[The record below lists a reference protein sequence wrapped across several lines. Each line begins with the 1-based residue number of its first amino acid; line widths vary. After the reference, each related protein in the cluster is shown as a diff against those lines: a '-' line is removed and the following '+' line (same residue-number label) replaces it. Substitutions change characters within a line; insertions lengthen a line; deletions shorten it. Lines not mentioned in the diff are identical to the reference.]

1 MFEEQW
7 NFVLY
12 DAKKKL
18 VQFLLNKS
26 QRIVNEIEI
35 QIKIEISNGYATT
48 GSTKRKQLE
57 EKHLKFREELE
68 NR

>member
-18 VQFLLNKS
+18 VQFLLNES

-35 QIKIEISNGYATT
+35 QIKIEISNDYATT

>member
-18 VQFLLNKS
+18 VQFLLNES

-35 QIKIEISNGYATT
+35 QIKIEISNDYATT

-57 EKHLKFREELE
+57 EKHLKFRELE